1 MKKKIVA
8 IITAILLTTQMT
20 AMATETG
27 QYQDK
32 IEENQEKINELNQEK
47 NEIQDKKQK
56 VNAELEKMIQSIN
69 SLNQEIAALNTEI
82 SVKSS
87 LIEKKSG
94 EITAMEQKIVELEN
108 NITIQAAHIK
118 AKEEELKTQQDILSE
133 RVRAAYKYNSFGNI
147 IFTLMESTS
156 IIDFTERLM
165 FIEKMAEKDHEIIAT
180 IDAIIVE
187 LDATKASL
195 EASKVEAETTRTT
208 LTQEKAFLEKEKN
221 TLVQSKAAV
230 ESKLKEQRNLEYEKK
245 ALINAMTEEE
255 RQLSTNIG
263 DIMEE
268 NEELEAEIQRL
279 IREAQEKARK
289 EEEERK
295 KAEAAAGGGS
305 GSGSNT
311 EVSTGY
317 IRPVSGRI
325 TSYYGNRVHPIYGDI
340 RFHTGVDFASSYG
353 TGIKATKAGKVIL
366 RSYHSGYGNYMIIDH
381 GNGISSL
388 YAHMSG
394 FNATVGQT
402 VAQGQIIGFIG
413 STGASTGPHLH
424 FEIRV
429 NGNHVNPMT
438 YLD

>member
-1 MKKKIVA
+1 MKKKIIA
-8 IITAILLTTQMT
+8 MITAILLTTQMT

-208 LTQEKAFLEKEKN
+208 LTQEKASLEKEKS

-279 IREAQEKARK
+279 IREAQEKARR

-295 KAEAAAGGGS
+295 KAEAAAGGS
-305 GSGSNT
+305 GSGSNA
-311 EVSTGY
+311 EVSTGF

-353 TGIKATKAGKVIL
+353 TGIKATKGGKVIL

-388 YAHMSG
+388 YAHLSG

-402 VAQGQIIGFIG
+402 VTQGQIIGFIG